1 MSFKEDIPEFKSI
14 PDGELYMHTVPDSV
28 WIPMESLIRKA
39 ADNAN
44 KLKAI
49 INNIAEITGGQITTN
64 WGWDFLE
71 NDISDCVSGIRKKVS
86 GGRVKHFESFMDCLA
101 ILHDV
106 GSLTYDNIN
115 EFLEDHGI
123 GYQCE
128 AEFTGNL
135 HWSSIGGTGVVGDIV
150 ATQVIVKPLSQQ
162 AYDRFES
169 ALRQFED
176 INRDERARK
185 DAIRSCVDAMEALI
199 KELGGDNEIG
209 EATKHLKDEMDTHG
223 NHIWGPVELVKEG
236 NNLFNQLH
244 RLYPDVRHG
253 TQDYDTAV
261 MTMEEA
267 EYFVGK
273 TTAFMK
279 YIAAK
284 AKALGRF

>member
-1 MSFKEDIPEFKSI
+1 MSFKDDIPEFKSI
-14 PDGELYMHTVPDSV
+14 PDGTLYMHTVPEDV
-28 WIPMESLIRKA
+28 WTPLESLIRKA
-39 ADNAN
+39 SDNSN
-44 KLKAI
+44 KLKAV

-71 NDISDCVSGIRKKVS
+71 NDISGCVMDIRKKVN
-86 GGRVKHFESFMDCLA
+86 GGRVEHFESFMDCLA

-106 GSLTYDNIN
+106 GSLTYDEIN

-123 GYQCE
+123 GYRCD
-128 AEFTGNL
+128 AGFTGSL
-135 HWSSIGGTGVVGDIV
+135 HWIAVDNSGVVGDIV
-150 ATQVIVKPLSQQ
+150 ETRAVVKPLSQQ
-162 AYDRFES
+162 AYDRFDS

-185 DAIRSCVDAMEALI
+185 DAVRSCVDAMEALI
-199 KELGGDNEIG
+199 KELGSDDEIG
-209 EATKHLKDEMDTHG
+209 EATKHLKDELDAQG
-223 NHIWGPVELVKEG
+223 NHVWGPVELVKEG

-253 TQDYDTAV
+253 TQDYDTAE

-273 TTAFMK
+273 ITVFMR
-279 YIAAK
+279 YIAAR
-284 AKALGRF
+284 AKKLGRL

>member
-1 MSFKEDIPEFKSI
+1 MSFKEDIPDFKSR
-14 PDGELYMHTVPDSV
+14 PDGEFYMHTVPDSV

-86 GGRVKHFESFMDCLA
+86 GGRVYHFEAFMDCLA

-106 GSLTYDNIN
+106 GSLTYNEIN
-115 EFLEDHGI
+115 EFLDDHGI

-128 AEFTGNL
+128 AGFTGSL
-135 HWSSIGGTGVVGDIV
+135 HWSSVGGPGVVGDIV
-150 ATQVIVKPLSQQ
+150 ATQAIVKPLSQQ

-185 DAIRSCVDAMEALI
+185 DAVRSCVDAMEALI

-209 EATKHLKDEMDTHG
+209 EATKHLKDELDTQG

-236 NNLFNQLH
+236 NSLFNQLH

-273 TTAFMK
+273 ITAFVK